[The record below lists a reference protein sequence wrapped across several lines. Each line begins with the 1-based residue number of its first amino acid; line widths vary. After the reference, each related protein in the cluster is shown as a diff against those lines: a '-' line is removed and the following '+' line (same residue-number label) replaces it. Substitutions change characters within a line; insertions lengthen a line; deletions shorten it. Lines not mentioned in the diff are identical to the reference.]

1 MRRILRGAGDGS
13 PAGNGPGAT
22 IAAPAPGR
30 DRQEYTMSDTPQGHD
45 DPREH
50 TRKIKGMLREAMDH
64 VRADVPK
71 VSDPK
76 AQALFETSA
85 EVLGGLITAYEHFE
99 QRSEAA
105 WR

>member
-1 MRRILRGAGDGS
+1 MNSRVEYGA
-13 PAGNGPGAT
+13 
-22 IAAPAPGR
+22 
-30 DRQEYTMSDTPQGHD
+30 D

-50 TRKIKGMLREAMDH
+50 ARKIKEMLDGSRQHIREDIN
-64 VRADVPK
+64 K
-71 VSDPK
+71 VNDPK

-99 QRSEAA
+99 KRNEAA

>member
-1 MRRILRGAGDGS
+1 MTD
-13 PAGNGPGAT
+13 AT
-22 IAAPAPGR
+22 ESR
-30 DRQEYTMSDTPQGHD
+30 D

-50 TRKIKGMLREAMDH
+50 TRRIKGMLREARDH
-64 VRADVPK
+64 VRQGVSR

-99 QRSEAA
+99 QRSEAV

>member
-1 MRRILRGAGDGS
+1 MTEAS
-13 PAGNGPGAT
+13 
-22 IAAPAPGR
+22 
-30 DRQEYTMSDTPQGHD
+30 QGHD

-50 TRKIKGMLREAMDH
+50 TRKIKSMLRETMEH
-64 VRADVPK
+64 VRQDVPR

-85 EVLGGLITAYEHFE
+85 EVLGGLIAAYEHFE

>member
-1 MRRILRGAGDGS
+1 MTD
-13 PAGNGPGAT
+13 AT
-22 IAAPAPGR
+22 
-30 DRQEYTMSDTPQGHD
+30 EGHD
-45 DPREH
+45 DSREH
-50 TRKIKGMLREAMDH
+50 ARRIKGMLREARDH
-64 VRADVPK
+64 VRQDVSR

>member
-1 MRRILRGAGDGS
+1 MQHI
-13 PAGNGPGAT
+13 
-22 IAAPAPGR
+22 
-30 DRQEYTMSDTPQGHD
+30 
-45 DPREH
+45 REDI
-50 TRKIKGMLREAMDH
+50 T
-64 VRADVPK
+64 K
-71 VSDPK
+71 VADPK

>member
-1 MRRILRGAGDGS
+1 M
-13 PAGNGPGAT
+13 NAT
-22 IAAPAPGR
+22 PSASG
-30 DRQEYTMSDTPQGHD
+30 

-50 TRKIKGMLREAMDH
+50 TRKTKGMLREAMDH
-64 VRADVPK
+64 VREDVGK

-85 EVLGGLITAYEHFE
+85 EVLDGLITAYEHFE

>member
-1 MRRILRGAGDGS
+1 MTD
-13 PAGNGPGAT
+13 AT
-22 IAAPAPGR
+22 A
-30 DRQEYTMSDTPQGHD
+30 GHD

-50 TRKIKGMLREAMDH
+50 TRKIKGMLRETMEH
-64 VRADVPK
+64 MRKDVPR

-85 EVLGGLITAYEHFE
+85 EVLGGLLTAYEHFE
-99 QRSEAA
+99 QRSEEA

>member
-1 MRRILRGAGDGS
+1 VPKENAMTD
-13 PAGNGPGAT
+13 AT
-22 IAAPAPGR
+22 
-30 DRQEYTMSDTPQGHD
+30 ECHD

-64 VRADVPK
+64 VRGDVPK

-85 EVLGGLITAYEHFE
+85 EVLGGLIAAYEHFE